1 MDEVARRA
9 SGLLGGAPRCRLV
22 IDDSGFGKKGD
33 GSVGVAR
40 MYNGRLGKIENSQI
54 AVCTS
59 LASGQQSTPI
69 DIRLYL
75 PEVWCGD
82 PQRCEKAGIPEDQ
95 RRFLT
100 KPGIA
105 LQSIR
110 HQRQLDIGFD
120 CVSMDSGYGSGQAFP
135 HSLDR
140 DGETFAAE
148 VHCNQRVWVEA
159 PWPHRQGAR
168 PSQTLL
174 HTKVAHPQSHFI
186 CFDGSCV
193 ICVGLADFTNPV
205 GWAGVPAGV
214 LVSGDRLV
222 HGFPAKLE
230 CDEEG
235 LGVVVMWGGGSKF
248 SA

>member
-1 MDEVARRA
+1 MRR
-9 SGLLGGAPRCRLV
+9 
-22 IDDSGFGKKGD
+22 
-33 GSVGVAR
+33 
-40 MYNGRLGKIENSQI
+40 
-54 AVCTS
+54 
-59 LASGQQSTPI
+59 
-69 DIRLYL
+69 
-75 PEVWCGD
+75 

-135 HSLDR
+135 HALDR

-148 VHCNQRVWVEA
+148 VHCNHRVWVEA

-174 HTKVAHPQSHFI
+174 HTKVAHPGQSV
-186 CFDGSCV
+186 D
-193 ICVGLADFTNPV
+193 A
-205 GWAGVPAGV
+205 WAAAQPDTAWRR
-214 LVSGDRLV
+214 LKTRDSGQ
-222 HGFPAKLE
+222 GPF
-230 CDEEG
+230 DEED
-235 LGVVVMWGGGSKF
+235 LRSMLESRIQKRQRDQVRRRTKARADRPPLWPDEILLK
-248 SA
+248 